1 MQPQPVADH
10 SGVATGQLDG
20 QEGSSSPV
28 HLSPPSN
35 YLALSI
41 CSLFWCF
48 VIGIFAVIS
57 AIILKLQVEKIDI
70 KGFSTVL
77 VSTGTPGSDNKM
89 LTESTIGIYIK
100 SKMAAKSHN
109 TPC

>member
-1 MQPQPVADH
+1 MAK
-10 SGVATGQLDG
+10 T
-20 QEGSSSPV
+20 
-28 HLSPPSN
+28 
-35 YLALSI
+35 
-41 CSLFWCF
+41 
-48 VIGIFAVIS
+48 IFKNLNTLP
-57 AIILKLQVEKIDI
+57 LKFQVEKIDI

-77 VSTGTPGSDNKM
+77 VSTGTPGSDIKM